1 MANSTQDDGLLALM
15 DSMDVFGHAASVKT
29 PSVKK
34 PKKTQYSYSRL
45 DKYCECGY
53 RYKLTYE
60 DGNYIDEPGVA
71 AAVGTLVHHIEEEIA
86 GYIMAGEP
94 IPYDDLRKE
103 FFEINI
109 PEKKAEYDSS
119 GHKKKGSE
127 GGIYGV
133 NELKKRYVSEFFELD
148 NQGTSYFAKCQEYAT
163 SGIYRLQKYM
173 DSHPELEIVA
183 VEKEFF
189 CEFNGFALHGYI
201 DRVLR
206 DKETGEYILEDIK
219 TKGKPFD
226 ESKLKT
232 PLQFVVYAIAAAKE
246 YGLSDYPTR
255 FHYDLVFCDMRQ
267 DAGTKGCIARG
278 FAKLEKIFSGITSK
292 QFVPHPSPLCYWCEF
307 CDINPHRPEA
317 GRAMCPYYS
326 LWTPGGAHKAYE
338 TNHKWEGPEAHEAIL
353 EEYRSSNGLA
363 QASAG
368 VMEDLG
374 IKKPAKPAAPKVY
387 DDFDF

>member
-1 MANSTQDDGLLALM
+1 MENDDFLNDLLGFTGAM
-15 DSMDVFGHAASVKT
+15 SAPVKD
-29 PSVKK
+29 PKIK
-34 PKKTQYSYSRL
+34 GPKKTRYSYSRL

-71 AAVGTLVHHIEEEIA
+71 AAVGTLVHHIEEKIA

-94 IPYDDLRKE
+94 IPYDDLRRE
-103 FFEINI
+103 FFEIDV
-109 PEKKAEYDSS
+109 PEKEPEYDSS

-133 NELKKRYVSEFFELD
+133 NVLKGKSGGDFFELD
-148 NQGTSYFAKCQEYAT
+148 SQGTSYFAKCQEYAT

-173 DSHPELEIVA
+173 DSHPELEIVD

-219 TKGKPFD
+219 TRGKPFD
-226 ESKLKT
+226 EEKLKT
-232 PLQFVVYAIAAAKE
+232 PLQFVVYSIAAAKE
-246 YGLSDYPTR
+246 YGLSEYPTR
-255 FHYDLVFCDMRQ
+255 FNYDLPFCDIRQ
-267 DAGTKGCIARG
+267 AAGTKGCLNRG
-278 FAKLEKIFSGITSK
+278 FKKLEKIFSGITSK
-292 QFVPHPSPLCYWCEF
+292 QFVPHPSPLCHWCEF
-307 CDINPHRPEA
+307 CDTNPHQPEA
-317 GRAMCPYYS
+317 GKAMCPYYS
-326 LWTPGGAHKAYE
+326 LWTPDGKHKAYE
-338 TNHKWEGPEAHEAIL
+338 TNHKWEGEEAHDRIL
-353 EEYRSSNGLA
+353 EEYRAKKGRSK
-363 QASAG
+363 ASAG
-368 VMEDLG
+368 VLEDFGLD
-374 IKKPAKPAAPKVY
+374 KPSMPPAPKVF